1 MLILL
6 EKACNLALASNICE
20 AVPRSLFWALNRLNE
35 LPEVGFEFPLN
46 LVGNLIIHYSFFN
59 RTVMVHTQILVGPQN
74 KVIGTGS
81 QTDLTRGFI
90 VSSVVQATMPV
101 TLVGSA
107 FPPPSMLV
115 FASWHVR
122 RKKST
127 LGGQEHNF
135 LSEYWY
141 SMGCPNLM

>member
-1 MLILL
+1 
-6 EKACNLALASNICE
+6 
-20 AVPRSLFWALNRLNE
+20 
-35 LPEVGFEFPLN
+35 
-46 LVGNLIIHYSFFN
+46 
-59 RTVMVHTQILVGPQN
+59 MVHTQILVGPQN
-74 KVIGTGS
+74 KVFDSGS

-90 VSSVVQATMPV
+90 VSSVVQATMRV
-101 TLVGSA
+101 TLVGTA

-135 LSEYWY
+135 LSDYWY
-141 SMGCPNLM
+141 SLGCPNLM